1 MKKFKNQT
9 IFVAAK
15 NALNGFSV
23 LIKDYSA
30 RREILLIFIS
40 LIIYIYDKN
49 IYTLIIFILTLIL
62 LSVES
67 LNSAIEQTCDL
78 ISIKKNTKIK
88 KIKDLGATAVFIII
102 CSIIFVV
109 IGYLFSLLN

>member
-1 MKKFKNQT
+1 MKKFKNQN

-40 LIIYIYDKN
+40 LIVYIYDKN

-78 ISIKKNTKIK
+78 ISIKKNIKIK

-102 CSIIFVV
+102 CSIIFVG
-109 IGYLFSLLN
+109 IGYLFSLIN